1 MSTVKRQV
9 APRADRVP
17 RNGLLRARWLLPV
30 RGAPVEDAWIRI
42 RHGRIC
48 GFGHGKHPCGIG
60 PRLDLGDA
68 IVTSGFIN
76 AHTHLEF
83 SECRQPFDASGG
95 LPQWIDRVVRWR
107 RQTATTAAAPL
118 CLAPLLVGLHESAAA
133 GVVAVGDIAT
143 AVPPAAD
150 LCLLLQGPRLRIYR
164 ELLGLAPL
172 PPRTASPTALTVF
185 RDAQRLSRAGI
196 AVGLS
201 PQAPYSTQWPL
212 GRWAVAAARHLQHK
226 TPATRRASPCIPLA
240 MHLAESADEDQFL
253 RSQTGPFRTLFE
265 SLGVWPARPPR
276 LASTADWI
284 SLLARAD
291 RGLIVHGT
299 HLPSDPRAF
308 ARLQRHR
315 NRLAVAFC
323 PRTTQG
329 LAGRLPPVQAF
340 QRAGIRI
347 CLGTDG
353 RGSNPDLSIRHEA
366 GTLIAAGLVAPTEA
380 LRMITVN
387 AAWALG
393 FEHCTGH
400 VAAGRPADLVILRPA
415 ATTRNAAAATAA
427 VFAPDTTVMATLR
440 GGRLIAGQLDGSGV

>member
-1 MSTVKRQV
+1 VSTLGRPA
-9 APRADRVP
+9 APRAGQFP
-17 RNGLLRARWLLPV
+17 RNVLLRARWLLPV
-30 RGAPVEDAWIRI
+30 SGAPIEDAWIEI

-48 GFGHGKHPCGIG
+48 GVGRGKHPCGLG
-60 PRLDLGDA
+60 ATLDLGDA

-83 SECRQPFDASGG
+83 SECLQPFDASGG

-107 RQTATTAAAPL
+107 RETATAAAASSSL
-118 CLAPLLVGLHESAAA
+118 TPLLAGLHESAAA

-143 AVPPAAD
+143 AVPSAAD
-150 LCLLLQGPRLRIYR
+150 LPLLLHGPRLRVFR
-164 ELLGLAPL
+164 ELLGLT
-172 PPRTASPTALTVF
+172 PPPPGTASPAALTVF

-201 PQAPYSTQWPL
+201 PHAPYSTQWPL
-212 GRWAVAAARHLQHK
+212 GRWAVAAARRLHRQL
-226 TPATRRASPCIPLA
+226 PATRRASIPLA

-253 RSQTGPFRTLFE
+253 HSQTGPFRTLFE

-291 RGLIVHGT
+291 RGLIIHGT
-299 HLPSDPRAF
+299 YLPADAQAL
-308 ARLQRHR
+308 ARLRRHR
-315 NRLAVAFC
+315 SRLAVAFC
-323 PRTTQG
+323 PRTTLA
-329 LAGRLPPVQAF
+329 LAGRLPPVDAF

-366 GTLIAAGLVAPTEA
+366 ATLIAAGLVTPTEA
-380 LRMITVN
+380 LRMITLN

-415 ATTRNAAAATAA
+415 GTARDAAAATAA
-427 VFAPDTTVMATLR
+427 VFAPDTTVLATLR
-440 GGRLIAGQLDGSGV
+440 GGRLIAGQLDFSGA

>member
-1 MSTVKRQV
+1 VSTLGRPA
-9 APRADRVP
+9 APRAEQFP
-17 RNGLLRARWLLPV
+17 RNVLLRARWLLPV
-30 RGAPVEDAWIRI
+30 SGAPIEDAWIQI
-42 RHGRIC
+42 RHGKIC
-48 GFGHGKHPCGIG
+48 GFGRRKHPHGLG
-60 PRLDLGDA
+60 PTLDLGDA

-83 SECRQPFDASGG
+83 SACQQPFDASGG

-107 RQTATTAAAPL
+107 REAATAAAASSSL
-118 CLAPLLVGLHESAAA
+118 TPLLAGLHESAAA

-143 AVPPAAD
+143 AVPPAVD
-150 LCLLLQGPRLRIYR
+150 LPLLLHGPRLRIFR
-164 ELLGLAPL
+164 ELLGLVPL
-172 PPRTASPTALTVF
+172 PPGTASPAALTVF

-201 PQAPYSTQWPL
+201 PHAPYSTQWPL
-212 GRWAVAAARHLQHK
+212 GRWAVAAARRLHRQR
-226 TPATRRASPCIPLA
+226 PATRRPRSCIPLA

-253 RSQTGPFRTLFE
+253 HSQTGPFRTLFE

-276 LASTADWI
+276 LTSTADWV

-299 HLPSDPRAF
+299 HLPADAQAF
-308 ARLQRHR
+308 ARLRRHR
-315 NRLAVAFC
+315 SRLAVAFC
-323 PRTTQG
+323 PRTTLA
-329 LAGRLPPVQAF
+329 LAGRLPPVDAF

-366 GTLIAAGLVAPTEA
+366 GTLIAAGLVTPTDA
-380 LRMITVN
+380 LRMITIN

-400 VAAGRPADLVILRPA
+400 VAAGRPADLVVLRPA
-415 ATTRNAAAATAA
+415 VTTRDAAAATVAI
-427 VFAPDTTVMATLR
+427 FAPDTTVLATLR
-440 GGRLIAGQLDGSGV
+440 GGRLIAGQLDFSGA

>member
-1 MSTVKRQV
+1 VSTLGRPA
-9 APRADRVP
+9 APRAEQFP
-17 RNGLLRARWLLPV
+17 RNVLLRARWLLPV
-30 RGAPVEDAWIRI
+30 SGAPIEDAWIQI
-42 RHGRIC
+42 RHGKIC
-48 GFGHGKHPCGIG
+48 GFGRRKHPHGLG
-60 PRLDLGDA
+60 PTLDLGDA

-83 SECRQPFDASGG
+83 SACQQPFDASGG

-107 RQTATTAAAPL
+107 REAATAAAASSSL
-118 CLAPLLVGLHESAAA
+118 TPLLAGLHESAAA

-143 AVPPAAD
+143 AVPPAVD
-150 LCLLLQGPRLRIYR
+150 LPLLLHGPRLRIFR
-164 ELLGLAPL
+164 ELLGLVPL
-172 PPRTASPTALTVF
+172 PPGTASPAAPTVF

-201 PQAPYSTQWPL
+201 PHAPYSTQWPL
-212 GRWAVAAARHLQHK
+212 GRWAVAAARRLHRQR
-226 TPATRRASPCIPLA
+226 PATRRPRPCIPLA

-253 RSQTGPFRTLFE
+253 HSQTGPFRTLFE

-276 LASTADWI
+276 LTSTADWV

-299 HLPSDPRAF
+299 HLPADAQAF
-308 ARLQRHR
+308 ARLRRHR
-315 NRLAVAFC
+315 SRLAVAFC
-323 PRTTQG
+323 PRTTLA
-329 LAGRLPPVQAF
+329 LAGRLPPVDAF

-366 GTLIAAGLVAPTEA
+366 GTLIAAGLVTPTDA
-380 LRMITVN
+380 LRMITIN

-400 VAAGRPADLVILRPA
+400 VAAGRPADLVVLRPA
-415 ATTRNAAAATAA
+415 VTTRDAAAATVA
-427 VFAPDTTVMATLR
+427 VFAPDTTVLATLR
-440 GGRLIAGQLDGSGV
+440 GGRLIAGQLDFSGA